1 MKFHQENNQARLKAE
16 KGDWRNQ
23 QIEQQFSS
31 REPNNNSANGSSL
44 LCLAQHT
51 CFHFCRELPL
61 CCRCKSKAALALM
74 FCFQASFHSTERH
87 GFLE

>member
-31 REPNNNSANGSSL
+31 REPNNNSANGSSV
-44 LCLAQHT
+44 LCTLYTHL
-51 CFHFCRELPL
+51 FSLLPL
-61 CCRCKSKAALALM
+61 AGVSLQKP
-74 FCFQASFHSTERH
+74 
-87 GFLE
+87 G

>member
-31 REPNNNSANGSSL
+31 REPNNNSANGSSV
-44 LCLAQHT
+44 LC
-51 CFHFCRELPL
+51 PL
-61 CCRCKSKAALALM
+61 NTPVFTFAASWRVVAKAGLM